1 EDRVGPELGAGLRGD
16 GRRECFGARCVRLL
30 RLSVFAINQGTADL
44 VVGKPDP
51 NELLPDGT
59 PKWVYSA
66 CHKHCHFETFAW
78 YELRQRCHPPRPEA
92 PILDRGHQESG
103 A

>member
-1 EDRVGPELGAGLRGD
+1 M
-16 GRRECFGARCVRLL
+16 RLL
-30 RLSVFAINQGTADL
+30 RFSVFAINQGTADL

-66 CHKHCHFETFAW
+66 CRKHYHFETFAR
-78 YELRQRCHPPRPEA
+78 YELRQRGGSNAILLGQKRSFCIEDTKKAIDSAPNDRRGQTTSAPRR
-92 PILDRGHQESG
+92 LR
-103 A
+103 